1 MDAASNALPK
11 PDVAQ
16 PLTMGP
22 YALALHGLVT
32 AVGRYRSQPLALR
45 LLPGQTLALLGGNG
59 AGKTTLLDTIAGFL
73 RPLTGEVWL
82 AGRDCT
88 GEPPEKRRI
97 GYLFQT
103 DALFAHR
110 TVAENLQFGRLAA
123 ENLDALLERFDLRAL
138 ALRRP
143 GQLSG
148 GERQRVALA
157 RALAGGPD
165 LVLLDEPLSAIDPA
179 TRPALRDE
187 LARHLRDCRAPSI
200 MVTHDPADALALGQ
214 VVGVMDAGEL
224 LQVGPAADVFRRP
237 NRLRTA
243 RLLGVE
249 NIWPGIVAKHPD
261 ETLVRIGL
269 SPDDAN
275 CFVDAVRPHN
285 GMPLLAGMRVHV
297 CVRAASLIAASSQ
310 QSPPAGYSRLP
321 IRLLDAMPLS
331 TAIQLRGRFGPNL
344 DVLAYAPP
352 WQMRGWTLAPDD
364 RLALHLHA
372 EDVHILQGD
381 DVRDPVPPQRRPAR

>member
-1 MDAASNALPK
+1 MDAVSNALPK

-16 PLTMGP
+16 PLAMGP

-32 AVGRYRSQPLALR
+32 AIGRYRSQPLALR

-73 RPLTGEVWL
+73 PPLAGKVWL

-88 GEPPEKRRI
+88 GEPPETRRI
-97 GYLFQT
+97 GYLLQT
-103 DALFAHR
+103 DALFPHR

-123 ENLDALLERFDLRAL
+123 ENLDALLERFDLGAL

-157 RALAGGPD
+157 RALAGEPD

-187 LARHLRDCRAPSI
+187 LVRHLRACRAPSI
-200 MVTHDPADALALGQ
+200 MVTHDPADAQALGQ
-214 VVGVMDAGEL
+214 IVGVMDAGEL

-261 ETLVRIGL
+261 ETLVRIDL

-275 CFVDAVRPHN
+275 CFVLAVRPHN
-285 GMPLLAGMRVHV
+285 GVPLLAGMRVHV
-297 CVRAASLIAASSQ
+297 CVRAACLIAASCQ
-310 QSPPAGYSRLP
+310 QETPAEYSRLP
-321 IRLLDAMPLS
+321 MRLFDAMPLS
-331 TAIQLRGRFGPNL
+331 SAIQLRGRLGPSL

-352 WQMRGWTLAPDD
+352 WQMRGWALAPDD
-364 RLALHLHA
+364 RLALHLHV
-372 EDVHILQGD
+372 EDVHILQD
-381 DVRDPVPPQRRPAR
+381 DDAPDPAPPQHRPAR